1 MQVQVLLKKACS
13 RAANGIMKR
22 MKIHV
27 TGRSC
32 RLPGA
37 PDTSALE
44 RVLFGKQDT
53 VTSVPADR
61 WLHDYFLHPV
71 PGTKGKTYTFAAGIV
86 PSLWTFDPTVFGIS
100 PREAGQM
107 DPQQR
112 LLLHVVWEA
121 LEDAGIPP
129 GSLAGKQ
136 VGVFVG
142 CSTMGHAT
150 RLAQDATLTDSYLMT
165 GNSLSLI
172 ANRISHVLDLR
183 GPSSTI
189 DTACSSSIFAL
200 KQAEDALRAGEVDLA
215 IVAAV
220 NAILDPIHYV
230 GFSAARMLS
239 PSGRC
244 KPFSAQA
251 DGYARS
257 EGAVALVLERR
268 NLGSIWPRRA
278 YCEIVA
284 VGTNTAGRTLNVA
297 LPSVEGQAS
306 LLRRLYREAGVD
318 PDELAFVEAHGTGT
332 LAGDPVEATSL
343 GQVLGRERKT
353 PLVIGSIKSNI
364 GHLEPAAGIAG
375 VMKAI
380 IALERRCYPA
390 TLHAGELNPSID
402 FRGLNLS
409 VAQDH
414 VPFAKSAKPALAGVS
429 SFGFGGAN
437 AHAILREVRDEG
449 EPPPSA
455 TNRSGEP
462 LLLLS
467 AFARESLGKSM
478 KAYAELIAEDSR
490 KTSAPIAAL
499 ASQVAQFRGVYPHRA
514 AVICDSSDAAVAALT
529 RVSEGG
535 SDPRVILAQSD
546 LTDAPAAF
554 VYSGNGS
561 QYAGMGLAALAADPV
576 YARGLRKIDR
586 SFRKIAGWSIIA
598 RMQSSDLEV
607 GLLECAVAQP
617 LLFADQMALTWSLA
631 ERGLAPAAVMGHSG
645 GEVAAACASG
655 ALSLDQALKLVHSRS
670 LALQGL
676 RGRGRMAAIQAAAD
690 DVVAAIAA
698 FGGGVEI
705 AAENSPKSVTV
716 VGSAERID
724 AFMRYSRQV
733 NRWPAVLLAIEYPF
747 HGSPVDEV
755 ASALDTDLDAFA
767 PGPAR
772 VPFVSSVTG
781 QLARGTDL
789 GAAYWRANMRRPV
802 AFLSA
807 IRTMQDMGL
816 RAFLEIGPSPVL
828 GSYMAACLDSDRKPA
843 ILHGFEKAEPTGI
856 NPVQRCL
863 ARAMAHGLRI
873 DRRLLY
879 PAPRRIRRDL
889 PHYCWADAG
898 LRIDR
903 TPAILNRYGDI
914 GGGLLPGREDGV
926 GTGTWYSEIDQ
937 HVLAAFCDH
946 RVGGKVV
953 LPGTALAEMALFAGC
968 ATLGTDQIELRDVDL
983 LAPVVLSRT
992 TMTEV
997 RTRAN
1002 AEQATIRIAARPRGT
1017 DAPLRPHLQT
1027 RFFRAVA
1034 DGPQEPPPDARPRP
1048 GDRGS
1053 DRLYHSARRVGLN
1066 YGPGFALCR
1075 RVRTVRD
1082 GMVEVFLDPVEQA
1095 GKAEI
1100 STLLDIP
1107 GTDAAF
1113 HGLIAALEG
1122 SETASDRMGYIP
1134 VHIERLTLLRPRGR
1148 VASARIEVTRLGKRS
1163 VVARFALFD
1172 AEGYG
1177 LTLMEGVRF
1186 QAVRLQREIS
1196 LAHHSFRQILLPTDP
1211 ADIGVA
1217 TLDTQSV
1224 AAIAGE
1230 PAFSPDDEAFFLLE
1244 AAAQA
1249 VAVEGFRA
1257 IADASGV
1264 LPPQMSW
1271 PTPYAAGLLAV
1282 CERAEAIER
1291 LPGGWRMIERPPT
1304 GNPERLLSHIARAH
1318 PTLGTERAMLEHL
1331 RVVLPNMLRDIEE
1344 HSTPTSI
1351 FGRDGLANLTDG
1363 SIFLQRSASVLS
1375 SAVLRMAKGWQRGC
1389 ILRIAEVTD
1398 GAARCLPKLLRDLP
1412 ADVAT
1417 FHEILVA
1424 PVDEPAAPVSLPLD
1438 RVTQIQGTAEALVA
1452 AGAFDL
1458 ILVHG
1463 LLFRMPSPA
1472 SLLKSLGATL
1482 SPVGTIALVDPA
1494 PSDFADL
1501 VSGTNPGWFSDVTSP
1516 DGPSARHLDLGRL
1529 ASFATQAGLAKVQ
1542 IASLPE
1548 GCGTAAI
1555 LVAHAA
1561 AVPIVLGVADP
1572 VLASDIHVLLAAGAT
1587 SERPFHRLDRSERAL
1602 VLFPP
1607 APNDADPVVAL
1618 SERFLALKDI
1628 CADISASRK
1637 RLVAI
1642 IPGGSGQNGPVE
1654 PGQTALWSLMRTV
1667 ANESPALPIACY
1679 DIHPDSPPVRAAD
1692 RIAAIEASASA
1703 ETEVVL
1709 SPSATM
1715 AMRVIH
1721 GQGGF
1726 SSAGPSEMRSFL
1738 EAPIAGGLD
1747 DLRWTSEARPAPSC
1761 GEVEIA
1767 IASTGLNYR
1776 DVMWSMGLLPEE
1788 AVERGFAGPTIGI
1801 ECAGT
1806 VTRVGPGV
1814 TNLVTGDRVLAFGPS
1829 LFASH
1834 QVVRADL
1841 AATIPDGTSFEEA
1854 TTLPVAFFT
1863 AWYALDVLA
1872 GLRAGEW
1879 VLIHGGAG
1887 GVGLAAIQIAK
1898 RKGAKIIA
1906 TAGSAIKRAVLRAEG
1921 VSHVLDSRSLIFAED
1936 IRSLTGGR
1944 GVDIVLNSLAGEAM
1958 ERSLACLA
1966 PFGRFLELGK
1976 QDFYSNT
1983 GIGLRALKENIS
1995 YHGIDVDQLMEHR
2008 PELATGIFSEIMAA
2022 FHDGGLRPLPYRV
2035 FDGADTR
2042 AAFRLMQ
2049 KSGHIGKIL
2058 IRPME
2063 AGELSAALPR
2073 YRADP
2078 DGFHVVVGGLGG
2090 LGLEVADWLIGD
2102 AGARHVVLIGR
2113 RAEPSDDALLRHR
2126 RWRDEG
2132 AEVRFVS
2139 CDVADTNA
2147 LQETLAALRTER
2159 PLSGIIHSAMVLE
2172 DMPMTKVDLAVLA
2185 RTLPSKV
2192 AGGANLDLLTREDR
2206 LDYFVLFSS
2215 LATLIGNHG
2224 QSSYVAAN
2232 GYLEGI
2238 ARRRR
2243 ALGLP
2248 AVAIGWGGIS
2258 DVGYLSRDK
2267 DKAGLVR
2274 RMSGDVDFSSLQAM
2288 RALDRILAQGDAA
2301 DPVIHI
2307 TPMGWNAV
2315 SATLRSLS
2323 SPSFKLLVNLG
2334 RSAEVSTGDEDLR
2347 SLLVGLPFEKA
2358 KERLI
2363 IWLVGHVA
2371 RILQFSEQAVKVSKP
2386 VSEMGIDS
2394 LMGVELGLTMQDS
2407 LGHDLPITAVSDD
2420 LSILDI
2426 ADRIVR
2432 HIHGETSS
2440 EGLEG
2445 PDAELA
2451 MQHLSLAL
2459 DSGSHHDEAAE

>member
-1 MQVQVLLKKACS
+1 
-13 RAANGIMKR
+13 
-22 MKIHV
+22 MKIYI

-37 PDTSALE
+37 PDTTALE
-44 RVLFGKQDT
+44 NVLFGKQDT
-53 VTSVPADR
+53 VTSVPRDR
-61 WLHDYFLHPV
+61 WLHDFFLHPV
-71 PGTKGKTYTFAAGIV
+71 PGTKGKSYTFAAGIV
-86 PSLWTFDPTVFGIS
+86 PSLWAFDPTVFGIS

-121 LEDAGIPP
+121 LEDAGILP
-129 GSLAGKQ
+129 GSLSGKQ

-150 RLAQDATLTDSYLMT
+150 RLAQDSTLTDSYLMT

-200 KQAEDALRAGEVDLA
+200 KQAEDALHAGEIDIA

-239 PSGRC
+239 PTGRC

-257 EGAVALVLERR
+257 EGAAALVLERR
-268 NLGSIWPRRA
+268 SLRSIWPRRA
-278 YCEIVA
+278 YCEVVA

-306 LLRRLYREAGVD
+306 LLSQLYRKAGVD
-318 PDELAFVEAHGTGT
+318 PDDLAFVEAHGTGT
-332 LAGDPVEATSL
+332 LAGDPVEATAL
-343 GQVLGRERKT
+343 GQVLGRERKS

-364 GHLEPAAGIAG
+364 GHLEPASGIAG

-380 IALERRCYPA
+380 IALDRRCYPA
-390 TLHAGELNPSID
+390 TLHADQLNPSID

-409 VAQDH
+409 VAQNH
-414 VPFAKSAKPALAGVS
+414 VPFANLAKPALAGVS

-449 EPPPSA
+449 ETPSG
-455 TNRSGEP
+455 TTGRIGEP

-467 AFARESLGKSM
+467 AFARDSLGKSM
-478 KAYAELIAEDSR
+478 KAYAELIAGDAR
-490 KTSAPIAAL
+490 TTAAPMADL

-514 AVICDSSDAAVAALT
+514 AVICDSADAAVAALS
-529 RVSEGG
+529 RASVEG
-535 SDPRVILAQSD
+535 SDPRVILVQSD

-561 QYAGMGLAALAADPV
+561 QYAGMGLAALAADEAYV
-576 YARGLRKIDR
+576 RGLTKIDR
-586 SFRKIAGWSIIA
+586 CFRKLAGWSIIA
-598 RMQSSDLEV
+598 RMQSPELEADLRD
-607 GLLECAVAQP
+607 CAVAQP
-617 LLFADQMALTWSLA
+617 LLFADQMALTWALA
-631 ERGLAPAAVMGHSG
+631 ERGLVPAAVMGHSG

-655 ALSLDQALKLVHSRS
+655 ALSLDQALNLVRSRS
-670 LALQGL
+670 LALRSL
-676 RGRGRMAAIQAAAD
+676 RGRGRMAAIQAAAEE
-690 DVVAAIAA
+690 VEAEIAV
-698 FGGGVEI
+698 FGGGVEV
-705 AAENSPKSVTV
+705 AAVNSPKSVTI
-716 VGSAERID
+716 VGSADRID
-724 AFMRYSRQV
+724 AFMRHARYV

-755 ASALDTDLDAFA
+755 ASGLGTDLDILV
-767 PGPAR
+767 PSPAR

-781 QLARGTDL
+781 RSAEGTDL
-789 GAAYWRANMRRPV
+789 DATYWCANMRRPV

-807 IRTMQDMGL
+807 MQTLQDMGL

-828 GSYMAACLDSDRKPA
+828 GSYMAACLDNHRKPA
-843 ILHGFEKAEPTGI
+843 ILPSFEKLGQAGI

-863 ARAMAHGLRI
+863 ARALAHGLRI
-873 DRRLLY
+873 NRRSLY

-889 PHYCWADAG
+889 PHYRWTDAD

-903 TPAILNRYGDI
+903 TPAILNRYGDD
-914 GGGLLPGREDGV
+914 GGSLLPGREEGV

-937 HVLAAFCDH
+937 HVLPAFCDH

-953 LPGTALAEMALFAGC
+953 LPGTALAEMALSAGC

-983 LAPVVLSRT
+983 LAPLVLGRT

-997 RTRAN
+997 RTRTN
-1002 AEQATIRIAARPRGT
+1002 AEQATIRIGARPRGT
-1017 DAPLRPHLQT
+1017 DAPLRSHLQA
-1027 RFFRAVA
+1027 RFFRAA
-1034 DGPQEPPPDARPRP
+1034 MDRLQEPAPDPRTRP

-1053 DRLYHSARRVGLN
+1053 GRLYHSARRVGLA

-1075 RVRTVRD
+1075 RVRTLRD
-1082 GMVEVFLDPVEQA
+1082 GVVEVFLDPVEQA
-1095 GKAEI
+1095 AKGEVL
-1100 STLLDIP
+1100 TLLDIP

-1122 SETASDRMGYIP
+1122 SENAADRMGYVP
-1134 VHIERLTLLRPRGR
+1134 VHIGRLSLLKPKGR
-1148 VASARIEVTRLGKRS
+1148 VASARVEVMRFGKRS
-1163 VVARFALFD
+1163 VVARFTLYD
-1172 AEGYG
+1172 AEGHG
-1177 LTLMEGVRF
+1177 LSLLEGVRF
-1186 QAVRLQREIS
+1186 QAVRLQRDIS
-1196 LAHHSFRQILLPTDP
+1196 LAHHSFRQILLPMDP
-1211 ADIGVA
+1211 ADTVTA
-1217 TLDTQSV
+1217 SLDTESV
-1224 AAIAGE
+1224 AAIARE
-1230 PAFSPDDEAFFLLE
+1230 PLYKPDDEAFFMLE

-1249 VAVEGFRA
+1249 VAVEGLRA
-1257 IADASGV
+1257 IADATGD
-1264 LPPQMSW
+1264 LPPQMTW
-1271 PTPYAAGLLAV
+1271 PTPYVAGLLSI
-1282 CERAEAIER
+1282 CERAEAVER
-1291 LPGGWRMIERPPT
+1291 QPVGWRLVERPQT
-1304 GNPERLLSHIARAH
+1304 GNPDKLLSQIARAH

-1331 RVVLPNMLRDIEE
+1331 RAVLPNMLLDVDEP
-1344 HSTPTSI
+1344 STPTSI
-1351 FGRDGLANLTDG
+1351 FGRDGLASLTDG
-1363 SIFLQRSASVLS
+1363 SIFLDRSASVLS
-1375 SAVLRMAKGWQRGC
+1375 AAALRFAEAWPHGR

-1398 GAARCLPKLLRDLP
+1398 GAARCLPKLLRDLA
-1412 ADVAT
+1412 ADVAV
-1417 FHEILVA
+1417 FSEIPVA
-1424 PVDEPAAPVSLPLD
+1424 AVDQPAASISLPVD
-1438 RVTQIQGTAEALVA
+1438 RVTQVVSTTEGLAA
-1452 AGAFDL
+1452 AGPFDL

-1463 LLFRMPSPA
+1463 LLFRMPSPVT
-1472 SLLKSLGATL
+1472 LLRSLGATL
-1482 SPVGTIALVDPA
+1482 SDVGMMALVEPA

-1501 VSGTNPGWFSDVTSP
+1501 VLGTSPGWFSDITAP
-1516 DGPSARHLDLGRL
+1516 GGPSGCHLDPDRL
-1529 ASFATQAGLAKVQ
+1529 ASIAEQAGLSKVQ
-1542 IASLPE
+1542 IDSLPE
-1548 GCGTAAI
+1548 GCGTASIMVVQAK
-1555 LVAHAA
+1555 AGPKD
-1561 AVPIVLGVADP
+1561 VPVADLS
-1572 VLASDIHVLLAAGAT
+1572 LALDLQRLLAIGAG
-1587 SERPFHRLDRSERAL
+1587 SGRPLHRLDVNERAI
-1602 VLFPP
+1602 VLFPVARCDP
-1607 APNDADPVVAL
+1607 DPVVAL
-1618 SERFLALKDI
+1618 SEQFLALRDLLAEIAAK
-1628 CADISASRK
+1628 RK

-1642 IPGGSGQNGPVE
+1642 IPGGSGQNGPVI
-1654 PGQTALWSLMRTV
+1654 PGQTALWSLMRTI
-1667 ANESPALPIACY
+1667 ANENPTLPIACY
-1679 DIHPDSPPVRAAD
+1679 DVHPDLPPAGAAD
-1692 RIAAIEASASA
+1692 RIATVEASASA

-1709 SPSATM
+1709 HPSGTM
-1715 AMRVIH
+1715 ALRVIH
-1721 GQGGF
+1721 GTGAA
-1726 SSAGPSEMRSFL
+1726 SSVSPSGMRSLL
-1738 EAPIAGGLD
+1738 EAPIAGSLD
-1747 DLRWTSEARPAPSC
+1747 DLRWKSVPRAAPSF

-1767 IASTGLNYR
+1767 IAATGLNYR

-1788 AVERGFAGPTIGI
+1788 AVEHGFAGPTIGI

-1814 TNLVTGDRVLAFGPS
+1814 TTLVTGDRVLAFGPA

-1834 QVVRADL
+1834 QVVRADR
-1841 AATIPDGTSFEEA
+1841 AAPIPDGMSLEEA

-1863 AWYALDVLA
+1863 AWYALDALA

-1921 VSHVLDSRSLIFAED
+1921 VSHVLDSRSLIFAEEV
-1936 IRSLTGGR
+1936 RSLTGGR
-1944 GVDIVLNSLAGEAM
+1944 GVDVVLNSLAGEAM
-1958 ERSLACLA
+1958 ERGLACLA

-1995 YHGIDVDQLMEHR
+1995 YHGIDVDQLLEHR

-2022 FHDGGLRPLPYRV
+2022 FRDGDLRPLPYRV
-2035 FDGADTR
+2035 FAGTDAR
-2042 AAFRLMQ
+2042 SAFRLMQ
-2049 KSGHIGKIL
+2049 KSGHIGKVL
-2058 IRPME
+2058 VRPLE
-2063 AGELSAALPR
+2063 AGELSASPPPF
-2073 YRADP
+2073 RADP
-2078 DGFHVVVGGLGG
+2078 DGFHLIVGGLGG
-2090 LGLEVADWLIGD
+2090 LGLEVAEWLIGD

-2113 RAEPSDDALLRHR
+2113 RAEPSDDVRQRLLR
-2126 RWRDEG
+2126 WTEEG

-2172 DMPMTKVDLAVLA
+2172 DMPMTKVDATVLA

-2192 AGGANLDLLTREDR
+2192 AGGANLDLLTRTDR

-2224 QSSYVAAN
+2224 QSGYVAAN

-2238 ARRRR
+2238 ARQRR
-2243 ALGLP
+2243 ALGQP
-2248 AVAIGWGGIS
+2248 AIAIGWGGIS

-2307 TPMGWNAV
+2307 SPMGWNAV
-2315 SATLRSLS
+2315 SVTLRSLS
-2323 SPSFKLLVNLG
+2323 SPAFKLLVDLG
-2334 RSAEVSTGDEDLR
+2334 RSAEVSISDEDLR

-2358 KERLI
+2358 KERLV

-2371 RILQFSEQAVKVSKP
+2371 RILQVSEQAVGVSKP

-2394 LMGVELGLTMQDS
+2394 LMGVELGLTIQDS
-2407 LGHDLPITAVSDD
+2407 LGDDLPITAVSDA

-2426 ADRIVR
+2426 SDRIIR
-2432 HIHGETSS
+2432 HIHGEKAS

-2445 PDAELA
+2445 PDAQLA
-2451 MQHLSLAL
+2451 MQHLSLAWE
-2459 DSGSHHDEAAE
+2459 SGNHHEEAAE